1 MSWRARNPNETTPN
15 GTSPP
20 LPAFA
25 SGLISDVLTM
35 TGASGDT
42 FVLQMTYDPTQLT
55 GNEAALAQRGLIFL
69 VSRGSVDAGNWVN
82 AIDFNTGPNVGATNV
97 QGAWA
102 GQLQLGTWGVDIA
115 NNTVW
120 AVLNHNSVFAAVPE
134 PGSFVLAGMGLASL
148 AWASRRRTSGRR

>member
-1 MSWRARNPNETTPN
+1 
-15 GTSPP
+15 
-20 LPAFA
+20 
-25 SGLISDVLTM
+25 LISDVLTI
-35 TGASGDT
+35 TGADGDT
-42 FVLQMTYDPTQLT
+42 FVLQMTYDPRQLT

-69 VSRGSVDAGNWVN
+69 VSRGANDSGNWVN
-82 AIDFNTGPNVGATNV
+82 AIDFNTGPNVGAANV

-134 PGSFVLAGMGLASL
+134 PGSFVLAGMGLAGL
-148 AWASRRRTSGRR
+148 AWASRRRRK